1 VPIVAITRKPSPL
14 LESGE
19 RTHVGREPIDFNRAL
34 SQHDAYRAALA
45 ELGASVTR
53 LEDAETFPDGVF
65 VEDTALVLNEVAI
78 SMRPGAESRRGEV
91 SGIVAELMRYRE
103 VITTGAPATID
114 GGDIVVAG
122 KRILVGRSARTNAA
136 GVESLTDVTR
146 RFGYTVRAV
155 RMSGCLHLKSGCT
168 ALPDGRLLI
177 NRNWIDERDV
187 ADFDLLDVPNA
198 EPWGGDVAFLNETVI
213 AAAAFERTLATLRVA
228 GFSVKPVI
236 VDEFAK
242 AEGGV
247 TCMSLIFQ
255 A

>member
-1 VPIVAITRKPSPL
+1 
-14 LESGE
+14 
-19 RTHVGREPIDFNRAL
+19 
-34 SQHDAYRAALA
+34 
-45 ELGASVTR
+45 
-53 LEDAETFPDGVF
+53 
-65 VEDTALVLNEVAI
+65 
-78 SMRPGAESRRGEV
+78 
-91 SGIVAELMRYRE
+91 
-103 VITTGAPATID
+103 
-114 GGDIVVAG
+114 
-122 KRILVGRSARTNAA
+122 
-136 GVESLTDVTR
+136 
-146 RFGYTVRAV
+146 
-155 RMSGCLHLKSGCT
+155 
-168 ALPDGRLLI
+168 LI